1 MMGLCH
7 CGEDLALGELF
18 AETVLE
24 EETMVVSQSQVNSL
38 KKKNISDYF
47 GKSSTGGG
55 MNNQVIYYETRTVA
69 KEIQDDSWM
78 YDDLHLFRTYDCK
91 TGALADVV
99 EEAEEEN
106 DVIET
111 VCEQRAVSDIER
123 KEDSTQALRE
133 KPAATASKSS
143 IASRLTRKKKKIKEE
158 DRNEILIVEAID
170 PEDPTFSKNNKQK
183 KKKKKFFQVG
193 DRNEAPYMDVLML

>member
-111 VCEQRAVSDIER
+111 VCEQRAVSDMGR
-123 KEDSTQALRE
+123 KEDTQALRE
-133 KPAATASKSS
+133 KPATASKSS